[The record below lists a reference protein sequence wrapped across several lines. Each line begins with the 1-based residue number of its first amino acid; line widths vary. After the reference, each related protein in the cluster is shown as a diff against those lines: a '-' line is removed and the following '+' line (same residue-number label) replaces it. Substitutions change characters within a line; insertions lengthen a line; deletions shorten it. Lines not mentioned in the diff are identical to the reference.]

1 MLRERQREAASG
13 PTSHS
18 SSGAAPPPPD
28 RGTRRMPAPLLLD
41 AHDGVETGMPQG
53 APNGTAG
60 PADRD
65 GDRFRR
71 TGDRA
76 EQGVGTRDLS
86 PPEWFIIES
95 RFWPL
100 LSSVTVAAAPKATV
114 ICVDGDAVTNGEPS
128 GAGR

>member
-28 RGTRRMPAPLLLD
+28 RGTRRPAPLLLD

-76 EQGVGTRDLS
+76 EQGVGTRELTRRS
-86 PPEWFIIES
+86 RMVHHRVEILAPPD
-95 RFWPL
+95 
-100 LSSVTVAAAPKATV
+100 SVTAAAPKATV
-114 ICVDGDAVTNGEPS
+114 ICVDGDA
-128 GAGR
+128 